1 LLRVKYMAV
10 ALLVLCCLSL
20 VVAVSVAFYFDWKKR
35 KEADEE
41 AENKRFLN
49 QKVPTGDESSSPAA
63 TTDCQTVSNNNLT
76 WSGHRGLAGLE
87 TWGSFNFDK
96 CATYPTAYTTTAHFP
111 EMYQKIGAGSPKND
125 PALTE
130 DQQIDDSGT
139 NVIENIISK
148 KKLELATNGVLSLRS
163 DTGTAAWSTPSGSG
177 TNFKLKFDPSGNLCV
192 TDKDGKTP
200 WCMLPKVTV
209 QQTSTSGGNLA
220 TLQQQQLAAGNM
232 KNTNDTAKRFVMI
245 DDAGRFC
252 MYRGTP
258 GNIQGNSI
266 VCK

>member
-1 LLRVKYMAV
+1 MAV
-10 ALLVLCCLSL
+10 ALLILCCLSL
-20 VVAVSVAFYFDWKKR
+20 AVAAAVAYYFDWKKR
-35 KEADEE
+35 KEEEEE

-49 QKVPTGDESSSPAA
+49 QPVPTSTDGSSPVA
-63 TTDCQTVSNNNLT
+63 TTVCQTVSDNNLT
-76 WSGHRGLAGLE
+76 WSGHRGLAELE

-96 CATYPTAYTTTAHFP
+96 CATYPVAYTTTPLFSR
-111 EMYQKIGAGSPKND
+111 MYQKLGAGSPKNE

-139 NVIENIISK
+139 NVIENIVSK
-148 KKLELATNGVLSLRS
+148 KKLELATNGVLSLRTV
-163 DTGTAAWSTPSGSG
+163 TGTAVWSTPSGAG
-177 TNFKLKFDPSGNLCV
+177 TNFKLKFDTSGNLCV
-192 TDKDGKTP
+192 FDKNGNTP

-232 KNTNDTAKRFVMI
+232 KNTTDTAKRFVMI

>member
-1 LLRVKYMAV
+1 MAG
-10 ALLVLCCLSL
+10 AI
-20 VVAVSVAFYFDWKKR
+20 AYYFDWKKR
-35 KEADEE
+35 KEEE
-41 AENKRFLN
+41 EEEENRRFLN
-49 QKVPTGDESSSPAA
+49 QPVPTSTDGPSSVP
-63 TTDCQTVSNNNLT
+63 TTDCQTISNNNLT
-76 WSGHRGLAGLE
+76 WSGHRGLAALDA
-87 TWGSFNFDK
+87 WGSFNFDN
-96 CATYPTAYTTTAHFP
+96 CATYPVAYTSTPFFSQ
-111 EMYQKIGAGSPKND
+111 MYRKLGVGSPKND

-148 KKLELATNGVLSLRS
+148 KKLELATNGVLSLRTA
-163 DTGTAAWSTPSGSG
+163 TGTAVWSTPSGSG
-177 TNFKLKFDPSGNLCV
+177 SNFKLKFDASSYNSGNLCV
-192 TDKDGKTP
+192 FDKNGNTP